1 MLAYTLLPSSY
12 ALTPDPDIDLRQ
24 PSPEVDS
31 DHLRWFALLVSM
43 REGPSGPS
51 RAPWSPLLPTGGL
64 RLEVQKQARV
74 EPKMAKV
81 KVQRHIHQQPVT
93 KGHVRT
99 MEAFSTR
106 IAVVSRQ
113 FCSLMEKTYR
123 NMAYKIQNNGLRC
136 TLYEGVRLQCT
147 LQWGN

>member
-1 MLAYTLLPSSY
+1 M
-12 ALTPDPDIDLRQ
+12 
-24 PSPEVDS
+24 
-31 DHLRWFALLVSM
+31 
-43 REGPSGPS
+43 
-51 RAPWSPLLPTGGL
+51 
-64 RLEVQKQARV
+64 
-74 EPKMAKV
+74 